1 MEENNPKI
9 INYLVIIGIFAF
21 ILTSTIGLAL
31 FIPQLNNEISIYEQD
46 ILETKDEL
54 DNIYRI
60 EVMKGITYSDLND
73 ITSLY
78 PIIIQNFDISNA
90 NQTLFAFEMLQN
102 ETLHH
107 YKKLVYLG
115 TIYQGN
121 GTSFEYLDEFDLE
134 QLRQMNNK
142 LNEMNGQEKNELE
155 YSLTEKINT
164 KIEIEDRRDFWLN
177 IILILQIISFF
188 MTNSGEIYSH
198 FKIIWKK

>member
-142 LNEMNGQEKNELE
+142 LNEMNGQKKNELE

>member
-9 INYLVIIGIFAF
+9 INYLVIIGIFVF

-134 QLRQMNNK
+134 QFRQMNNK
-142 LNEMNGQEKNELE
+142 LNEMTGQKKNELE